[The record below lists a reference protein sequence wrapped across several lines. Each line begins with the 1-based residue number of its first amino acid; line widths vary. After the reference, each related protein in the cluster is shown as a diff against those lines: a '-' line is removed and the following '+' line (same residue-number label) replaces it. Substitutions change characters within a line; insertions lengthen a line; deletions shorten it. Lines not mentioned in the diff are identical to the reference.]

1 MNVDIVY
8 SVNPKSASQETAVIV
23 QSLACWCKCTILAFF
38 LLFKHNLKIWVI
50 WTKHL
55 HHQSKIS
62 LYLPLNF
69 SHKLVCHVL
78 DYHLSGFEINDF
90 TVSEGSSTSST
101 PPCLSTVKQWIIT
114 PPHPWAWSY
123 CIPSPLWVYS
133 PYFLFPQQGLISPLH
148 FVLWNFSCL
157 CGDARC
163 CRTIQPLTPSISIT
177 TATLRELHSPP
188 TPHFDQ
194 WRGKAIMQV
203 AHENRE
209 KVKEHLNLYIK
220 RGGRAHVRS
229 QFH

>member
-1 MNVDIVY
+1 MSHRN
-8 SVNPKSASQETAVIV
+8 
-23 QSLACWCKCTILAFF
+23 
-38 LLFKHNLKIWVI
+38 
-50 WTKHL
+50 HL

-62 LYLPLNF
+62 LYLNLIF
-69 SHKLVCHVL
+69 SHKLVCDVL

-90 TVSEGSSTSST
+90 TVSKGSSTSST

-114 PPHPWAWSY
+114 PPPLPPSPSLSY
-123 CIPSPLWVYS
+123 CVLSPPWVYS

-163 CRTIQPLTPSISIT
+163 SGTIQPLTPSISIT
-177 TATLRELHSPP
+177 AATLREHHSPP

-203 AHENRE
+203 AHENR
-209 KVKEHLNLYIK
+209 KK
-220 RGGRAHVRS
+220 RKNT
-229 QFH
+229 